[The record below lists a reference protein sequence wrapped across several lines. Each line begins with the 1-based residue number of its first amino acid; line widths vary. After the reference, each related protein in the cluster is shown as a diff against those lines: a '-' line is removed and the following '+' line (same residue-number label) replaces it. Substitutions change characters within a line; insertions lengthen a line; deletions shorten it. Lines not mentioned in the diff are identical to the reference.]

1 MRTGPLALL
10 CLVCCTGLLWGGSLS
25 AQAIDGRPCPP
36 QGDATRTKS
45 QRLNESR
52 ARLDDVGDDDV
63 DDTVTMESLLEPGDD
78 RLRWQEG
85 QGVEITAYVI
95 VVRDGGPASSN
106 CHSPRSSDHDTI
118 LELVSGPEAIDRA
131 HRVSAVVTPQWRK
144 MVAADRVDWSTAAL
158 RAQYLQRWV
167 TVRGWLLF
175 DSENASTALNS
186 AAMGGPSITRATA
199 WEIHPVTS
207 IELQDDVMEQ
217 QAKDP
222 RPAASG
228 DQARSK
234 SSSSAPD
241 SPAAH

>member
-1 MRTGPLALL
+1 MQAMRSVALAWL
-10 CLVCCTGLLWGGSLS
+10 CGAAVLGSREALAQS
-25 AQAIDGRPCPP
+25 ADSRDCPP
-36 QGDATRTKS
+36 QGDASKTKI

-52 ARLDDVGDDDV
+52 ARLDEVGDDDV

-78 RLRWQEG
+78 RLRWQDG
-85 QGVEITAYVI
+85 QGVEIVAYVI
-95 VVRDGGPASSN
+95 AVRDGGPASSN
-106 CHSPRSSDHDTI
+106 CHSPRSSDHDTV

-131 HRVSAVVTPQWRK
+131 HRVSAVITPQWRK

-158 RAQYLQRWV
+158 RAHYLQRWV

-175 DSENASTALNS
+175 DFENASTALNS
-186 AAMGGPSITRATA
+186 AAMAGPSITRATA

-217 QAKDP
+217 QAADR